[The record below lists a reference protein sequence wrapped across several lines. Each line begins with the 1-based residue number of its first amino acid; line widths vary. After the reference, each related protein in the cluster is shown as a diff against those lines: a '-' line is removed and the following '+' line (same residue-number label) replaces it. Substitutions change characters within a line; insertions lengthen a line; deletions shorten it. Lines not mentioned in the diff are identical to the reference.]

1 MALHQRLFLFP
12 ESFEEPRARALR
24 PAPAP
29 AEPPPPAPALTEA
42 DLAAAH
48 EAGFAAGHAQGR
60 AAAMEATAAATAKV
74 LAAIAERLANAR
86 AAAVQ
91 CAEASA
97 AALAQLVLDAVG
109 AGYPALR
116 ERFGEDELRRFVA
129 AILPALAREPAV
141 EIRVHP
147 AHTAAVAEAVAELGT
162 PAGTRPTITPCATV
176 APGDAAIVWHDG
188 SARRDAAA
196 AWSAVAAALAPL
208 GLFSPAPRD
217 ERCSTTGE
225 G

>member
-1 MALHQRLFLFP
+1 MAPHENLFLFP
-12 ESFEEPRARALR
+12 ESFEEPRAPARR
-24 PAPAP
+24 PAPVS
-29 AEPPPPAPALTEA
+29 AEPSPPALTEA
-42 DLAAAH
+42 DLRAAH

-60 AAAMEATAAATAKV
+60 AAAMEATAAATAKM
-74 LAAIAERLANAR
+74 LAAVAERLTDAR

-147 AHTAAVAEAVAELGT
+147 AHAAAVAEAVGALGT
-162 PAGTRPTITPCATV
+162 PSGPRPTITPSVSV

-188 SARRDAAA
+188 SAHRDAAA

-208 GLFSPAPRD
+208 GLLSPTPRD
-217 ERCSTTGE
+217 ERCNTTGE